1 MSLPIVNFQIEF
13 VDSVPEIIK
22 ERTLYVSIPFSTAIH
37 LCPCGCKEEV
47 VTKIAPHRWSMT
59 YDGET
64 VSLYPSVGNWSLPCK
79 SHYWIKKNKVVWAES
94 WSTKRIEKVREK
106 EKKENK
112 KYNK

>member
-22 ERTLYVSIPFSTAIH
+22 ERKLYISISFSTAIH

-47 VTKIAPHRWSMT
+47 VTKIAPHRWNMT

-94 WSTKRIEKVREK
+94 WSAKRIEKVREK
-106 EKKENK
+106 ERKDNK
-112 KYNK
+112 RFNK